1 MGAAHAL
8 AKGTTSVELVGGAE
22 RDSTTKPEALE
33 PGMYDK
39 AGHEVETS
47 LQELDAL
54 SQKGEHRVDAA
65 PQGSLKEG
73 KHESGHKS
81 FRGKPYL

>member
-8 AKGTTSVELVGGAE
+8 AEGTTSVELVGGAE

-39 AGHEVETS
+39 AVGTS

-65 PQGSLKEG
+65 PQGGLKEG
-73 KHESGHKS
+73 KHESGHGS